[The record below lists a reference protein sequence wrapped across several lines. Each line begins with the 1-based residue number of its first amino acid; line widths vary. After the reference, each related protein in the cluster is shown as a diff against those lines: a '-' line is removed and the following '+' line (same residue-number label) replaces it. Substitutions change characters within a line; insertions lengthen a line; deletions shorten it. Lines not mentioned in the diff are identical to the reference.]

1 MVLNK
6 TNKLIKRSLLKHPWL
21 NVFLEIAYNYSMRQF
36 LTSGPGK
43 THEKKTGDPNL
54 GQTGK
59 TFFTI
64 FSSLVYYFSYKLHRM
79 IAWNSRGKTHEK
91 DFWGPKLGPKL
102 GFSSFSQVFIISFPW
117 YCTGL
122 QLGTMCHI

>member
-1 MVLNK
+1 MDLNQIQ
-6 TNKLIKRSLLKHPWL
+6 NEVFHRFLEFGL
-21 NVFLEIAYNYSMRQF
+21 NVFLEIAHNYSMRQF

-64 FSSLVYYFSYKLHRM
+64 FLSLVYYFSYKLHRM
-79 IAWNSRGKTHEK
+79 IVWNN
-91 DFWGPKLGPKL
+91 F
-102 GFSSFSQVFIISFPW
+102 
-117 YCTGL
+117 
-122 QLGTMCHI
+122 